1 MLNQQI
7 NSFTKAQERA
17 ISHFQGPC
25 LVLAGPGSGKTKVIT
40 HRVAHLIN
48 EQKIPPEQIL
58 TITFTKAAALEMK
71 ERFLLLQPDSNAI
84 FATFHS
90 CFYHMLKNSK
100 ANFLRRFVTNDE
112 KKKIFREI
120 LINQSLP
127 TEQNLLQEADRL
139 IGLYIN
145 QFFAIDKLPN
155 NTEIPKDKII
165 DIFKEYQFA
174 LKKLNATDFD
184 MLLVDMYHLLKDN
197 KDIRAYWQKRFPYV
211 LIDECQDM
219 NQIQYEIV
227 KLLAGEHKNVFMVGD
242 DDQSIYG
249 FRGSDVS
256 LMKRFLEDY
265 APVREL
271 LLDINF
277 RSTKGIVEASQK
289 IICENAIRFP
299 KDVVA
304 YNVELEGVII
314 KSFTFKDDM
323 HKYVNECLQDAP
335 EDILCKTAIICRTN
349 QEASF
354 WCHIMRRNK
363 ISFQAQEI
371 SKSIY
376 DCTIFR
382 DIESFLREETSL
394 QNMRPYLALKF
405 IWNGMGYGKRLEK
418 NLETDKALF
427 DEAKDLY
434 NYFVEESK
442 HYVSFEVWLKDI
454 EGERN
459 SYKDNMA
466 VVETKRGIH
475 IITMHA
481 SKGLEFDVVFLPDI
495 NKGKMPRGFL
505 LDEATVEEE
514 RRLLYVA
521 MTRAKRRLEIFY
533 IKGTEGHQKQ
543 PSDFLKPLLN

>member
-1 MLNQQI
+1 MHDQQT
-7 NSFTKAQERA
+7 NSFTKAQQSA

-71 ERFLLLQPDSNAI
+71 ERFLLLQPNSNAI

-100 ANFLRRFVTNDE
+100 ANFPQRFVTIKE
-112 KKKIFREI
+112 KKKIIREI
-120 LINQSLP
+120 INSKSLAL
-127 TEQNLLQEADRL
+127 EQNLLEEAEHL

-145 QFFAIDKLPN
+145 QFFRIDKLPL
-155 NTEIPKDKII
+155 NTEIPKDMMPN
-165 DIFKEYQFA
+165 IFAEYQSE
-174 LKKLNATDFD
+174 LKKLKVTDFD

-197 KDIRAYWQKRFPYV
+197 KDIRAFWQKRFPYI

-219 NQIQYEIV
+219 NLIQYEIV
-227 KLLAGEHKNVFMVGD
+227 KLLAGESKNVFMVGD

-265 APVREL
+265 SPVREL
-271 LLDINF
+271 LLETNF
-277 RSTKGIVEASQK
+277 RSTQGIVEASQK
-289 IICENAIRFP
+289 IICENSHRFS
-299 KDVVA
+299 KDVNA
-304 YNVELEGVII
+304 YNEKNEGISI
-314 KSFTFKDDM
+314 KTFTFKDDM
-323 HKYVNECLQDAP
+323 YRYVTGCLQNAP
-335 EDILCKTAIICRTN
+335 ETVLSQTAIICRTN

-354 WCHIMRRNK
+354 WCHIMRQNK
-363 ISFQAQEI
+363 ISFRGQE
-371 SKSIY
+371 STKSIY
-376 DCTIFR
+376 DSSVFR
-382 DIESFLREETSL
+382 DIEAFMRENAHMQS
-394 QNMRPYLALKF
+394 MRPYLALKY
-405 IWNGMGYGKRLEK
+405 IWNGLGYGKWLGK
-418 NLETDKALF
+418 ILQNDSTLF
-427 DEAKDLY
+427 EEAKDLY
-434 NYFVEESK
+434 DSFLEESK
-442 HYVSFEVWLKDI
+442 RYVSFELWLKDI
-454 EGERN
+454 EEERN
-459 SYKDNMA
+459 TPDN
-466 VVETKRGIH
+466 ETAHKQKKQGIQ

-481 SKGLEFDVVFLPDI
+481 AKGLEFDTVYLPDI

-505 LDEATVEEE
+505 LDEATIEEE

-521 MTRAKRRLEIFY
+521 MTRAKKNLEIFY

-543 PSDFLKPLLN
+543 PSDFLKPILN